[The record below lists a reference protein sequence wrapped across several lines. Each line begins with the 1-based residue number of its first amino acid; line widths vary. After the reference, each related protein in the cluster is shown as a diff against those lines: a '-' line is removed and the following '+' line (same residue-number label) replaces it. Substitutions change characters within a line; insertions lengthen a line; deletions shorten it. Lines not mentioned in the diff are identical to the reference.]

1 MNLQL
6 PSDID
11 TALQSFLVGGR
22 YENEAEVLREALA
35 MLKRRDGDL
44 AAIQEGIEDE
54 AVGRVRPFEE
64 IDAEIRAKHGFSGE

>member
-1 MNLQL
+1 MDLQL

-35 MLKRRDGDL
+35 MLKRRNGDL
-44 AAIQEGIEDE
+44 AAIQEGVDDIE
-54 AVGRVRPFEE
+54 AGRIRPFSEV
-64 IDAEIRAKHGFSGE
+64 DAEIRAKHAF